1 MKLVN
6 FNTIYSINFFKIND
20 RLNFRIST
28 DILDESL
35 PLAPGTEH
43 ILSTFTP
50 IDRKPKVLSTAT
62 TTEISSPLPILMPEN
77 ESRGFTEVSTKKISN
92 VIYSSAASATTSTTV
107 WIRVKLF
114 VTLSGFQTVG
124 SESQSSR
131 KSESTLANHQVSQ
144 TSTKAS
150 ALPEIAEIDT
160 MK

>member
-114 VTLSGFQTVG
+114 VTLSGF
-124 SESQSSR
+124 
-131 KSESTLANHQVSQ
+131 
-144 TSTKAS
+144 
-150 ALPEIAEIDT
+150 
-160 MK
+160 